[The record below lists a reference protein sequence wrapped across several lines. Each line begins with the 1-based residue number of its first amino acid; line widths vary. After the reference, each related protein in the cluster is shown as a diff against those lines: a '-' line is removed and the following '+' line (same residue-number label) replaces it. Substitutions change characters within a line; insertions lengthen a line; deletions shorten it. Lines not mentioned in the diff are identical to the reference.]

1 MTMTPSIEVDLP
13 GLVAKGSAFEV
24 STSIVETPS
33 MQPDNESAG
42 LPVPTVEAFRNALA
56 RPVAEN
62 AELQH
67 ALESIVGQLS
77 RTTFAET
84 VPFTEIVDVPR
95 QAVAPTVQVAVPPAV
110 VVPTADEVQQKETP
124 PVGVAAC
131 RVEPSLALPAT
142 ENVTRQA
149 PASTNAPSPAVP
161 VADVASVAETA
172 PVDAAARRVEPS
184 LTLPAT
190 EDVPRQAAASTVSA
204 AVVMPPASVVPQE
217 EDPLV
222 DVATR
227 RVEGRSVLEEVDPG
241 DAVVA
246 AGIRPALEGLVPVAP
261 QEVATSPDAI
271 TAVDSVKAAFAP
283 TEVLPTETFFEVA
296 NAVAD
301 VLLVSPGL
309 LRGEGEMRVQLK
321 PDVLEGSEICISVT
335 GRQLAIQFTPR
346 TSDVAVLIE
355 QNRPQLEQH
364 LAARFQTFALVV
376 GVRRRRTDEVKG
388 SSVG

>member
-24 STSIVETPS
+24 STSTVETPP

-42 LPVPTVEAFRNALA
+42 LSVPTVEAFRNALA

-84 VPFTEIVDVPR
+84 VPFTEMVDVPR

-110 VVPTADEVQQKETP
+110 VVPTADVVQQKETP

-149 PASTNAPSPAVP
+149 SASTVPAAVVVPAADVIPQKEAPLVDVTARRVEPFLSLPSMEDVPRQVAASTIAPSPAAF
-161 VADVASVAETA
+161 VADVAAVAETA
-172 PVDAAARRVEPS
+172 PGDAVVRRVEPS

-190 EDVPRQAAASTVSA
+190 
-204 AVVMPPASVVPQE
+204 
-217 EDPLV
+217 
-222 DVATR
+222 
-227 RVEGRSVLEEVDPG
+227 
-241 DAVVA
+241 
-246 AGIRPALEGLVPVAP
+246 
-261 QEVATSPDAI
+261 
-271 TAVDSVKAAFAP
+271 
-283 TEVLPTETFFEVA
+283 
-296 NAVAD
+296 
-301 VLLVSPGL
+301 
-309 LRGEGEMRVQLK
+309 
-321 PDVLEGSEICISVT
+321 
-335 GRQLAIQFTPR
+335 
-346 TSDVAVLIE
+346 
-355 QNRPQLEQH
+355 
-364 LAARFQTFALVV
+364 
-376 GVRRRRTDEVKG
+376 
-388 SSVG
+388 